1 MALSELY
8 ELVSLQSGER
18 PERIRRD
25 NADMNSVTITLNNTC
40 NPFAD
45 DAPASLVN
53 ISSGKAANEGTK
65 KFLLGTVERG
75 RKLRLQ
81 FENECSVDGSRFLK
95 PVARTNFAAENRKR
109 SKTGAQKVNAAEGVR
124 DVFGR
129 ILAVVAKTIVIQSTY
144 IMFLAIP
151 SRKCLFLLPIYSDGI
166 PLKTDKA
173 TLTKILESKQETVP
187 TDSNILPIKATVI
200 DGGIILHETVLKHSK
215 STYAMMAR
223 DLLVKICSCHGEQV
237 HLVLDKYQSPSIKDA
252 ERNLRYSSTP
262 QTFNITAWARPCK
275 PSDKVVQ
282 NCSKTFYSKKHLP
295 NFSRRNE
302 QYPWRYPWR

>member
-25 NADMNSVTITLNNTC
+25 NADMNSVTITLNNT
-40 NPFAD
+40 FAD
-45 DAPASLVN
+45 DAPAGLVRKSCKWGDQKVSPWD
-53 ISSGKAANEGTK
+53 IGA
-65 KFLLGTVERG
+65 G

-187 TDSNILPIKATVI
+187 TDSNILPIKATVSI
-200 DGGIILHETVLKHSK
+200 MLHETVLKYSK
-215 STYAMMAR
+215 SPYAMMAIGIFWWR
-223 DLLVKICSCHGEQV
+223 FMEN
-237 HLVLDKYQSPSIKDA
+237 
-252 ERNLRYSSTP
+252 RST
-262 QTFNITAWARPCK
+262 
-275 PSDKVVQ
+275 
-282 NCSKTFYSKKHLP
+282 
-295 NFSRRNE
+295 
-302 QYPWRYPWR
+302 